1 MKVSVKGECV
11 GNAVQQIVG
20 ADRRGLSVGRR
31 GYLWRLNFVVISAD
45 PKVLERSPVTG
56 CESQVRS

>member
-31 GYLWRLNFVVISAD
+31 GYLWRLNFVVISVD
-45 PKVLERSPVTG
+45 PKLLDAIARYM